1 MADPLMTYFPL
12 IPRPRPACLPLS
24 TRIDHL
30 HAMATKPG
38 TGSLQRQLT
47 QAAEV
52 CNLAALIASDCGLNT
67 LARDLC
73 LRQWDVFDRARPLP
87 AHAVRLALQPLLNIP
102 RQLLREGD
110 CDTACTLL
118 QALHH
123 AALTQSSTVVAGR
136 TVHLHD
142 LTTAPDEHKTLT
154 TATWTALLADGTR
167 ALTRAGRW
175 NEAAQHAAAHR
186 GVGTRLLDGRQ
197 VTILAAVFQGRY
209 DEAAALIERSSI
221 HEPWE
226 QTVQHLLRVHCQRS
240 AGVDPRHLLPSMISS
255 TLALLHQA
263 DPTTVVFQ
271 TRAAITA
278 LELSL
283 THHSPQRDEL
293 IRTLIKTASQ
303 DGYAARDLLTHPSLI
318 QNLNSDQHHAL
329 IELVHTCGLNT
340 DYAASASLY
349 ELLSNAAA
357 HGERRLHALLATEH
371 SQLN

>member
-197 VTILAAVFQGRY
+197 ITILATVFQSRY
-209 DEAAALIERSSI
+209 DEATAL
-221 HEPWE
+221 
-226 QTVQHLLRVHCQRS
+226 
-240 AGVDPRHLLPSMISS
+240 
-255 TLALLHQA
+255 
-263 DPTTVVFQ
+263 FQ